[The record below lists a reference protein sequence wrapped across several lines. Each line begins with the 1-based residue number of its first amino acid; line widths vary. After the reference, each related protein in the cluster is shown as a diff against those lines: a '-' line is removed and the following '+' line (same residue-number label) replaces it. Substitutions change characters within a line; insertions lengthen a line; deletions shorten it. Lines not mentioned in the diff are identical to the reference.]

1 MKARPSQSPPQSA
14 YDVSSNEEHPVRR
27 EVKKFC
33 GSYTLEVAFE
43 EDSQTLTTFE
53 HVPGMVAVLCTLRK
67 EGKVVGQ
74 GRGSSV
80 ASRMNRGIERTA
92 YTAINGALLSAVN
105 NATKILDTL
114 RLEEADEDQD
124 AQRVGLAEAYRARH
138 DVGFDRATDKQKA
151 YARQLLSLNVEDEAD
166 RKSVV

>member
-1 MKARPSQSPPQSA
+1 M
-14 YDVSSNEEHPVRR
+14 RR

-114 RLEEADEDQD
+114 RLDEADEDRD
-124 AQRVGLAEAYRARH
+124 AQKVGLAEAYRARH
-138 DVGFDRATDKQKA
+138 NVGGDRATEKQKS
-151 YARQLLSLNVEDEAD
+151 YARQLLSLNVEDESD
-166 RKSVV
+166 REQIASTLDEMTRVEISTLIKRLAR